1 MINRVE
7 LKNFGPINELDWQNL
22 GNINLIIGN
31 NDCGKSFLL
40 KSLYSAMRS
49 IEEYKRG
56 DNPDTIDSI
65 LRNKLYWTFQPEKI
79 TNLIAKQNDNSL
91 LCELI
96 FNNKKFSY
104 SFDNESIKTQ
114 DFKSVE
120 NKVSLRPD
128 NSIFLPAKEILSLHH
143 LILKTRQQ
151 DQLFGFDDTYLDL
164 AIALQIPATEAFPFS
179 ISDLLPS
186 DKQGRDS
193 NEFNQ
198 ARHLLKDLIDGEI
211 AFDER
216 NKRWYF
222 HKDKQR
228 FPMGVTAEG
237 IKKIAIL
244 DTLLGNGYLN
254 EKSIIFIDELE
265 SALHPDAISKLLDII
280 TILAKHGIQFFIASH
295 SYFVVKKLFL
305 IAQEEQ
311 MSIPVLSKEGD
322 NWVSSDLLDDML
334 DNPIIDESINLY
346 EKEVDLAFK

>member
-1 MINRVE
+1 MINNVE
-7 LKNFGPINELDWQNL
+7 IKDFGPIEALNWQSL
-22 GNINLIIGN
+22 GQINLIIGN

-40 KSLYSAMRS
+40 KALYSAMRS

-56 DNPDTIDSI
+56 DNPESLNEI
-65 LRNKLYWTFQPEKI
+65 LVDKIFWTFQAEGIGSLVNYK
-79 TNLIAKQNDNSL
+79 AKGLSSFCLNFENRKFEYEFSKQTKRSISSANSEVEPRQN
-91 LCELI
+91 
-96 FNNKKFSY
+96 
-104 SFDNESIKTQ
+104 
-114 DFKSVE
+114 
-120 NKVSLRPD
+120 
-128 NSIFLPAKEILSLHH
+128 NSIFLPAKEVLSLYHF
-143 LILKTRQQ
+143 ILESEIDFR
-151 DQLFGFDDTYLDL
+151 FGFDRTYTDL
-164 AIALQIPATEAFPFS
+164 ANALKIPATEAFPFS
-179 ISDLLPS
+179 ISDSLPS

-198 ARHLLKDLIDGEI
+198 ARHLLETLISGKVE
-211 AFDER
+211 FDEG

-222 HKDKQR
+222 YKGKQR

-237 IKKIAIL
+237 IKKIGIL

-280 TILAKHGIQFFIASH
+280 TILAKHGIQFFITSH

-305 IAQEEQ
+305 IAQEQQ

-322 NWVSSDLLDDML
+322 NWVSSDLVDDRV